1 MHFASAFSR
10 AAQGM
15 AAPQVRV
22 EAHLGMGL
30 PSFNIVGLP
39 ETAVRESRD
48 RVRSAITNAQ
58 YSFPSDRRVTVNLA
72 PADLPKS
79 GGRFD
84 LPIAL
89 AILGATGQ
97 LDAAALEGTEFLAE
111 LSLDG
116 HLRPVRGA
124 LLAAAAAA
132 SAGRPIVVAAGN
144 AIEAALPEQARALAA
159 DRLEQVV
166 QHLSGGPRLEAAE
179 RVVRTRPT
187 QGGTLTEIRGHHGPK
202 RALLIAASGGHN
214 LLMHGPP
221 GTGKTLLARCLPN
234 LLPPLSTDEAL
245 EVAAIHS
252 LAGRLG
258 DGLLPGRPFRAPH
271 HSATAAALVGGG
283 SDPLPGEV
291 SLAHLG
297 VLFLDE
303 LPEFARSVLENLREP
318 LESGNV
324 VIARARARAEFP
336 AGFQLVAAMNPCP
349 AGRDCRGGVSCVCS
363 GEAQRR
369 YQSRLSA
376 PLLDRIDL
384 QVEVAAVPVD
394 LLAAASRNDSA
405 RGTPARGT
413 PAHGTS
419 TQSEDEDAI
428 ARARVCAAR
437 KVAIER
443 QGVLNARLG
452 PRATERICRP
462 DREGLALLERAA
474 SRMGMSARGWHR
486 TLRVARTLAD
496 MNGRETISRAEI
508 AEALAFREQF
518 GTHHDGAGVPA
529 SASNPRRL

>member
-1 MHFASAFSR
+1 
-10 AAQGM
+10 M

-22 EAHLGMGL
+22 EAHLGTGL
-30 PSFNIVGLP
+30 PNFNIVGLP

-58 YSFPSDRRVTVNLA
+58 YQFPSDRRVTVNLA

-89 AILGATGQ
+89 AVLGATGQ
-97 LDAAALEGTEFLAE
+97 IEAAALGRVEFLAE

-124 LLAAAAAA
+124 LLAAEAAARD
-132 SAGRPIVVAAGN
+132 GRPIVVASGN
-144 AIEAALPEQARALAA
+144 AVEAALPEHARALPA
-159 DRLEQVV
+159 DTLEQVV
-166 QHLSGGPRLEAAE
+166 QHLSGGPQLEAAE
-179 RVVRTRPT
+179 RVVRTRAV
-187 QGGTLTEIRGHHGPK
+187 QGGSLAEIRGHHGPK
-202 RALLIAASGGHN
+202 RALVIAASGGHN

-234 LLPPLSTDEAL
+234 LLPPLSTAEAL

-258 DGLLPGRPFRAPH
+258 EGFLPGRPFRSPH

-318 LESGNV
+318 LESGTV

-349 AGRDCRGGVSCVCS
+349 AGRDCRGGVTCVCS
-363 GEAQRR
+363 ADAQRR

-394 LLAAASRNDSA
+394 LLAAASRSESA
-405 RGTPARGT
+405 ALG
-413 PAHGTS
+413 
-419 TQSEDEDAI
+419 DEDAI

-437 KVAIER
+437 KVALER

-474 SRMGMSARGWHR
+474 SRMGLSARGWHR

-496 MNGRETISRAEI
+496 MNGREPIGRTEI

-518 GTHHDGAGVPA
+518 GAHRDGSGAPSSA
-529 SASNPRRL
+529 SAPGRL